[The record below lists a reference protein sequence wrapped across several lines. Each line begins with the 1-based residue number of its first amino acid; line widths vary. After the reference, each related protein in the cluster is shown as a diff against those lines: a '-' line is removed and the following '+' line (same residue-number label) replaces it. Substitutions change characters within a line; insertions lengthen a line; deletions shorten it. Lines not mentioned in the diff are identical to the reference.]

1 MSYGVDVWC
10 TDSMVTGRLASG
22 ADVVIQGMY
31 RRLITRRGTLR
42 GGESEEAYGFNVAG
56 YVGAVGVDLALVSLP
71 GQVRAELMKDDRIFS
86 LGITARAVTD
96 DAGLTTIFLDIL
108 GQLVDEE
115 EDFEFTVSIED
126 VTVQLLRSAT

>member
-1 MSYGVDVWC
+1 
-10 TDSMVTGRLASG
+10 
-22 ADVVIQGMY
+22 MY
-31 RRLITRRGTLR
+31 RRLITPRGTLR

-96 DAGLTTIFLDIL
+96 DAGLSTIFLDVL
-108 GQLVDEE
+108 GQLVDEDE
-115 EDFEFTVSIED
+115 TFEFTVSIED
-126 VTVQLLRSAT
+126 VTVQLLRSAA